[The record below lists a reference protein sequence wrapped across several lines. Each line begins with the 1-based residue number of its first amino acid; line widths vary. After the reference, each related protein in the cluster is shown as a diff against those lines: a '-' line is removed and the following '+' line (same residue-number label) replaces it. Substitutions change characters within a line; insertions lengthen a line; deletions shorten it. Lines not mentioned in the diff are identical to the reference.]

1 MLGWRGK
8 RAQVVG
14 SGVASGGGAVST
26 PPAEAA
32 GDVAALR
39 SRVGELERRNAEL
52 AEQKAG
58 LEREIEG
65 LRKENAELRA
75 TAAAGDAQLR
85 DLRAQLGQNS
95 RNSSRPPSS
104 DSPAVPRRKRRR
116 RGPLRQRGGQPGHP
130 GHRHPLV
137 PPEQVDEHVHCY
149 PEQCGNCQAALSPA
163 QCSEVGDAVI
173 SQSHEVEIRRHVTQY
188 DQHRLVCGRCGAST
202 LGALPPEAVHSR
214 YGPSL
219 TALVAVLSGVSQ
231 LARREVSRLCGE
243 LFGVPVSVGS
253 VQKLCEQMSDAVAVP
268 LDALAAAIRQ
278 QPVVGM
284 DETSWRV
291 QHKLRYLWVVWSPLG
306 SIYKIG
312 TRAAKVGQSLL
323 GAAFAGC
330 VMTDRYKGYDWIPW
344 LRRQLCWAHLDRD
357 ARALID
363 LGKSAGEYGK
373 GIHRAARAVFGA
385 WQNFQ
390 QAGEGPAARVAMQAA
405 LEPVQQALRPLLRQG
420 RRSRT
425 RKVVNLCK
433 ALDEAWESLWLFC
446 SVPGVE
452 PTNNG
457 SERRIRKG
465 VQWRKKSLGTHS
477 AGGGAFAERMLA
489 VTDTCRQQGRSPLT
503 YLIAAAKAL
512 RAGTPAPA
520 LVPDAPGEAAPQPAA
535 SAAGLQIA
543 TPAPEATAPAVET
556 PAPTRAPQPA
566 REAVVPPAADG
577 AGITAAAE
585 ALRAGTSTPPPV
597 PDGPGETAPPPA
609 AARLR
614 PATPRPEATAATL
627 YTPAPTRAPHPG
639 REAVLPPAAD
649 GAGITAAAEAL
660 RAGTSTP
667 PPVPDGPGETA
678 PPPAPDAAPRSG
690 AAPMPDRP
698 RPATS
703 ADATQPLAYGHP
715 VPAADRPA
723 TPNATAPRRPRGS
736 TASRRGPN
744 STFGRLV
751 VPRVASP

>member
-1 MLGWRGK
+1 M
-8 RAQVVG
+8 
-14 SGVASGGGAVST
+14 
-26 PPAEAA
+26 
-32 GDVAALR
+32 
-39 SRVGELERRNAEL
+39 
-52 AEQKAG
+52 
-58 LEREIEG
+58 
-65 LRKENAELRA
+65 
-75 TAAAGDAQLR
+75 
-85 DLRAQLGQNS
+85 
-95 RNSSRPPSS
+95 
-104 DSPAVPRRKRRR
+104 
-116 RGPLRQRGGQPGHP
+116 
-130 GHRHPLV
+130 
-137 PPEQVDEHVHCY
+137 
-149 PEQCGNCQAALSPA
+149 
-163 QCSEVGDAVI
+163 I

-291 QHKLRYLWVVWSPLG
+291 QHKLRYLWVVWSPIG

-330 VMTDRYKGYDWIPW
+330 VMTDRYKGHDWIPW

-357 ARALID
+357 ARALIE

-373 GIHRAARAVFGA
+373 GIHRAAVAVFGA

-489 VTDTCRQQGRSPLT
+489 VTDTCRQQGTLAAHLPHRSGQGPASGHPGPRARPGRT
-503 YLIAAAKAL
+503 WGGGATAGGERRWPPDRHARPGGHCPCRRDACTDPGSAARSGGGRPASRGRRRHHRYGRGLACRHL
-512 RAGTPAPA
+512 HSTARPGWAWGDRAPA
-520 LVPDAPGEAAPQPAA
+520 G
-535 SAAGLQIA
+535 
-543 TPAPEATAPAVET
+543 
-556 PAPTRAPQPA
+556 R
-566 REAVVPPAADG
+566 R
-577 AGITAAAE
+577 
-585 ALRAGTSTPPPV
+585 PPP
-597 PDGPGETAPPPA
+597 PSHAQTGGRRRSRRDSCTDPGSAPRPGADRPAGPGRRAAFGCGTHARPA
-609 AARLR
+609 AA
-614 PATPRPEATAATL
+614 
-627 YTPAPTRAPHPG
+627 
-639 REAVLPPAAD
+639 
-649 GAGITAAAEAL
+649 AAA
-660 RAGTSTP
+660 
-667 PPVPDGPGETA
+667 
-678 PPPAPDAAPRSG
+678 
-690 AAPMPDRP
+690 
-698 RPATS
+698 
-703 ADATQPLAYGHP
+703 QPLAHGHP

-751 VPRVASP
+751 IPRVASP